1 MSWNLHTIKR
11 KAKTYIALKKNIRV
25 EKKIKSEYIY
35 LGSERDAAKILF
47 DLQTKPLID
56 EKEISYSGELIL
68 GSMSKSIL
76 FDKVIERYTKD
87 SRIANAITNIIILR
101 TLFPESKNKLVKI
114 RLPNSILKDITEIK
128 YSEEI
133 YRFMDALHDNL
144 PYVMN
149 DIIKN
154 AVNIHHLD
162 LKYLIIDA
170 TRIKIWKDEETDLIK
185 FGYCSRN
192 EIKSLPQENLVL
204 GINNQYVPLFAN
216 TYPGNTQD
224 VKMFNDF
231 LNRINNQYQEL
242 SSKVKDKFMIFDQG
256 NVNKE
261 NIECLRELKKQGIN
275 FISMFKTN
283 GISRFIKKVDR
294 ASMSLIYLKERSKN
308 VKTEIYGQLIE
319 DRVYGKMS
327 RLLVCYDKDV
337 EEQKC
342 KTLDRK
348 IGFVKKA
355 VEKEENIN
363 EINLLISKYKLK
375 KIIRVVEK
383 GGKLELKI
391 NDKGLELRKKYY
403 GFFVLFTEHQK
414 LSPEEMLNI
423 YKSRDIVEEGFRSLK
438 SDLEIDPVYHSKDE
452 RIETHTVMVVFGYLL
467 LSLLRAILNDAG
479 IKYSFGMLKE
489 IIKSGNA
496 VEGFYEN
503 ELLKNNLH
511 IWRPI
516 KLRAELEAI
525 FKAIMI
531 KIPIFDVKEV
541 IPTKL
546 R

>member
-68 GSMSKSIL
+68 GSVSKSIL

-114 RLPNSILKDITEIK
+114 RLPSSILKDITEIK

-133 YRFMDALHDNL
+133 YRFMDTLHDNL

-192 EIKSLPQENLVL
+192 ELKSLPQENLVL

-308 VKTEIYGQLIE
+308 VKTEIYGQIVE

-355 VEKEENIN
+355 V
-363 EINLLISKYKLK
+363 K
-375 KIIRVVEK
+375 KAPF
-383 GGKLELKI
+383 GGKI
-391 NDKGLELRKKYY
+391 
-403 GFFVLFTEHQK
+403 
-414 LSPEEMLNI
+414 
-423 YKSRDIVEEGFRSLK
+423 
-438 SDLEIDPVYHSKDE
+438 
-452 RIETHTVMVVFGYLL
+452 
-467 LSLLRAILNDAG
+467 RA
-479 IKYSFGMLKE
+479 
-489 IIKSGNA
+489 
-496 VEGFYEN
+496 
-503 ELLKNNLH
+503 
-511 IWRPI
+511 
-516 KLRAELEAI
+516 
-525 FKAIMI
+525 
-531 KIPIFDVKEV
+531 
-541 IPTKL
+541 
-546 R
+546 